1 MSGKI
6 INRNAPGTVSAAKGD
21 SQHGQGGSGRLA
33 ARNGRHAVL
42 SMTVE
47 EIFLEG
53 DSATVLQ
60 HEAGSA
66 QTMGLLKFADTLDPE
81 GDQAE

>member
-1 MSGKI
+1 M
-6 INRNAPGTVSAAKGD
+6 A
-21 SQHGQGGSGRLA
+21 
-33 ARNGRHAVL
+33 
-42 SMTVE
+42 VE

-66 QTMGLLKFADTLDPE
+66 QTMGLLKFADTLD
-81 GDQAE
+81 AERDLEE